1 MRFMLLTLWLF
12 ACAESDSVSDA
23 SAINAQG
30 IGGTADSVKK
40 YDYIMGMQSSCYET
54 KTQDQEGA
62 CYRMG
67 MRSYREINATL
78 SRLTGVS
85 SQTGEVRTAF
95 QQVQI
100 MLPRKNSLDGFL
112 GAVPGGIFR
121 LASAYCN
128 QFVNGKNMAE
138 VQRQRFPEIDFN
150 GRATAALASSKRTA
164 VANAFI
170 DAFWGKN
177 LVNGKDRDSAVE
189 HLTAYIDTSLQEE
202 GHSDTV
208 KGTKN
213 TLLGVCTAML
223 FECTCNFLLMRIGNG

>member
-1 MRFMLLTLWLF
+1 MRFLLLTMWLF
-12 ACAESDSVSDA
+12 ACAESNPAYDSSIDA
-23 SAINAQG
+23 QEA
-30 IGGTADSVKK
+30 GGTADSVKK
-40 YDYIMGMQSSCYET
+40 YDYVMGMQGSCYEI
-54 KTQDQEGA
+54 KTQDQEDV

-67 MRSYREINATL
+67 MRSYREIKATM

-85 SQTGEVRTAF
+85 SQTGEVQTAF
-95 QQVQI
+95 QKVQI

-128 QFVNGKNMAE
+128 QFVNGKNMTE
-138 VQRQRFPEIDFN
+138 VQSQRFPEIDFSGLAN
-150 GRATAALASSKRTA
+150 ATLAPEKRSD

-177 LVNGKDRDSAVE
+177 LVNGKDRDNAVE
-189 HLTAYIDTSLQEE
+189 HLTAYIGTTLQEE

-223 FECTCNFLLMRIGNG
+223 SSAPVIFY

>member
-1 MRFMLLTLWLF
+1 MRFILLTMWLF
-12 ACAESDSVSDA
+12 ACAESDPSSSNSSVDA
-23 SAINAQG
+23 AAM
-30 IGGTADSVKK
+30 GGTAEPVKK
-40 YDYIMGMQSSCYET
+40 YDYVMGMQGSCYEV
-54 KTQDQEGA
+54 KTQDQEGV

-67 MRSYREINATL
+67 MRSYREIKATM

-85 SQTGEVRTAF
+85 SQTEEVQAAF
-95 QQVQI
+95 QKVQI
-100 MLPRKNSLDGFL
+100 MLPRKNTPDGFL

-128 QFVNGKNMAE
+128 QLVNGTE
-138 VQRQRFPEIDFN
+138 VQNQHFLKINFN
-150 GRATAALASSKRTA
+150 DSADATPASEKRSD

-177 LVNGKDRDSAVE
+177 LVTGKDRDNAVE
-189 HLTAYIDTSLQEE
+189 HLTAYIDDSLQEE
-202 GHSDTV
+202 GHSNTV

-223 FECTCNFLLMRIGNG
+223 SSAPVIFY